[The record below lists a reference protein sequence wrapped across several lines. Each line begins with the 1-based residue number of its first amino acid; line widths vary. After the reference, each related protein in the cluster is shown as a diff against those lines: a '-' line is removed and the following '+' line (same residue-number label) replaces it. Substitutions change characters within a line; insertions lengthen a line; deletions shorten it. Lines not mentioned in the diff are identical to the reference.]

1 MAEEKDTPPP
11 SKEGDG
17 SGATATA
24 KPKGATKKQPKKK
37 PPQPLPPWKV
47 LLHNDDYT
55 SMEFVVHV
63 LIGHF
68 EKSPAEA
75 TRIMLNVHHKGVG
88 IAGVYTKDTAE
99 TKVAEVTAEARSEG
113 MPLRV
118 TSEPEAPGEEAG

>member
-1 MAEEKDTPPP
+1 MGSFDLDSDREAGLATEEQRKIKRPRR
-11 SKEGDG
+11 
-17 SGATATA
+17 
-24 KPKGATKKQPKKK
+24 
-37 PPQPLPPWKV
+37 WKV

-99 TKVAEVTAEARSEG
+99 TKIAEVTAEARSEG